1 MFFLLVLTA
10 FATRRHSHE
19 HSHGSLRA
27 RAVKGHSKV
36 VPRLQADDVFH
47 DDFVHDD
54 TAHPEEAVKIN
65 IRESSNKLREAEQQL
80 DALKEQ
86 YQKVKDARDEA
97 LKTHNSHLSE
107 VNTAKSMVDK
117 YNHSLSSLTTFQDK
131 LKEAEK
137 NVTTAKDA
145 MNKSD
150 TAATAAAE
158 TVKQAQQDLHER
170 ILQLVDAKENVSA
183 AKDNVASWQSRVQ
196 EALRANETLVEWQ
209 RKYNASMEKETKSRQ
224 RLNQTEQMY
233 SGLHEERKVIEARLD
248 EAQKIFDIDREQY
261 EEYIGPYPPPKAP
274 SENLWWD
281 ALTDGKWHEEWPHSA
296 FF

>member
-1 MFFLLVLTA
+1 MFYLLVLTA
-10 FATRRHSHE
+10 FATQRR

-80 DALKEQ
+80 DALKDQ

-97 LKTHNSHLSE
+97 LKIHNGHLAE
-107 VNTAKSMVDK
+107 LNTANSMVAK
-117 YNHSLSSLTTFQDK
+117 YNNSLSSLSTYQGK
-131 LKEAEK
+131 VKEAQA
-137 NVTTAKDA
+137 NLTVTKETL
-145 MNKSD
+145 NKTD

-170 ILQLVDAKENVSA
+170 ILNLVDAKENVSE
-183 AKDNVASWQSRVQ
+183 AKDNVASWQARVQ

-209 RKYNASMEKETKSRQ
+209 RKLNGSIEKEAKSRA
-224 RLNQTEQMY
+224 RVNQTTVMY
-233 SGLHEERKVIEARLD
+233 TGLHEERKVIEARLD

-261 EEYIGPYPPPKAP
+261 EEYIGPYPPAKAP
-274 SENLWWD
+274 TENIWWD
-281 ALTDGKWHEEWPHSA
+281 ALTDGKWHEDWPHS
-296 FF
+296 

>member
-1 MFFLLVLTA
+1 MFYLLVLTA
-10 FATRRHSHE
+10 LATQRR

-27 RAVKGHSKV
+27 KGASAVKAHSRV

-80 DALKEQ
+80 EAMKEQ
-86 YQKVKDARDEA
+86 YSKVKDARDEA
-97 LKTHNSHLSE
+97 LKIHSAHLAE
-107 VNTAKSMVDK
+107 LNTAKSMVSK
-117 YNHSLSSLTTFQDK
+117 YNTSLSSLTVYQGK
-131 LKEAEK
+131 VKEAEA

-145 MNKSD
+145 LNKSD

-170 ILQLVDAKENVSA
+170 ILDLVDAKENVSE
-183 AKDNVASWQSRVQ
+183 AKDNVASWQARVQ
-196 EALRANETLVEWQ
+196 EALRANETLAEWQ
-209 RKYNASMEKETKSRQ
+209 KKLNASAEKEGKSRV

-233 SGLHEERKVIEARLD
+233 SGLHEERKVVEARLD

-261 EEYIGPYPPPKAP
+261 EEYIGPYPPPKQP
-274 SENLWWD
+274 TENIWWD
-281 ALTDGKWHEEWPHSA
+281 SLTDGKWHEDWK

>member
-1 MFFLLVLTA
+1 MFCLLVLTA
-10 FATRRHSHE
+10 LATQRR

-65 IRESSNKLREAEQQL
+65 IRESNNKLREAQQQL

-86 YQKVKDARDEA
+86 YTKVKDARDEA
-97 LKTHNSHLSE
+97 LKIHSAHLAE
-107 VNTAKSMVDK
+107 VNQAKAMVSK
-117 YNHSLSSLTTFQDK
+117 YNTSMSSIDSYK
-131 LKEAEK
+131 AKVKEAET
-137 NVTTAKDA
+137 NLTSTKDA
-145 MNKSD
+145 LNKSD

-170 ILQLVDAKENVSA
+170 ILNLVDAKENVSE
-183 AKDNVASWQSRVQ
+183 AKDNVASWQARVQ
-196 EALRANETLVEWQ
+196 EALRANESFADWSKKL
-209 RKYNASMEKETKSRQ
+209 NASMEKEAKSRV
-224 RLNQTEQMY
+224 RLNQTEAMY
-233 SGLHEERKVIEARLD
+233 SGLHEERKVVEARLD

-261 EEYIGPYPPPKAP
+261 EEYIGPYPPKSPP
-274 SENLWWD
+274 TENIWWD
-281 ALTDGKWHEEWPHSA
+281 ALTDGKWHDDWPHS
-296 FF
+296 FFF

>member
-1 MFFLLVLTA
+1 MLYLLVLTA
-10 FATRRHSHE
+10 FATQRRHA
-19 HSHGSLRA
+19 HGSLRA
-27 RAVKGHSKV
+27 HAVHKGQKV

-65 IRESSNKLREAEQQL
+65 IRESANKLREAEQQL
-80 DALKEQ
+80 DALKDQ
-86 YQKVKDARDEA
+86 YTKVKDARDDA
-97 LKTHNSHLSE
+97 LKVHNAHLAE
-107 VNTAKSMVDK
+107 LNTAKSMVDK
-117 YNHSLSSLTTFQDK
+117 YNTSMSSLAVYKDK
-131 LKEAEK
+131 VKEAEA

-145 MNKSD
+145 LNKSD

-170 ILQLVDAKENVSA
+170 ILNLVDAKENVSE
-183 AKDNVASWQSRVQ
+183 AKDNVASWQARVQ
-196 EALRANETLVEWQ
+196 EALRANETLGEWQ
-209 RKYNASMEKETKSRQ
+209 RKLNASIEKEAKSRV
-224 RLNQTEQMY
+224 RLNQTEAMY
-233 SGLHEERKVIEARLD
+233 TGLHEERKVVEARLD

-274 SENLWWD
+274 TENIWWD
-281 ALTDGKWHEEWPHSA
+281 ALTDGKWHEDWHS

>member
-1 MFFLLVLTA
+1 MFYLLVLTA
-10 FATRRHSHE
+10 FATQRR

-27 RAVKGHSKV
+27 HAVKGHKV

-86 YQKVKDARDEA
+86 YSKVKDARDEA
-97 LKTHNSHLSE
+97 LKIHNAHIAEL
-107 VNTAKSMVDK
+107 NTANSMVAKYNKSMS
-117 YNHSLSSLTTFQDK
+117 SLSTFKDK
-131 LKEAEK
+131 VKEAEA
-137 NVTTAKDA
+137 NLTTTKEAL
-145 MNKSD
+145 NKSD

-170 ILQLVDAKENVSA
+170 ILNLVDAKENVSE
-183 AKDNVASWQSRVQ
+183 AKDNIASWQARVQ
-196 EALRANETLVEWQ
+196 EALRANETLGEWQ
-209 RKYNASMEKETKSRQ
+209 RKLNVSMEKEVKSRS
-224 RLNQTEQMY
+224 RLNQTEAMY
-233 SGLHEERKVIEARLD
+233 SGLHEERKVVEARLD

-274 SENLWWD
+274 TENIWWD
-281 ALTDGKWHEEWPHSA
+281 ALTDGKWHDDWPH

>member
-1 MFFLLVLTA
+1 MFYLLVLTA
-10 FATRRHSHE
+10 FATQRR

-27 RAVKGHSKV
+27 RGAVKAHHSKV

-65 IRESSNKLREAEQQL
+65 IRESNNKLREAEQQL
-80 DALKEQ
+80 DALKDQ

-97 LKTHNSHLSE
+97 AKIHNAHLQE
-107 VNTAKSMVDK
+107 LNTANSMVAK
-117 YNHSLSSLTTFQDK
+117 YNTSLSSLSVYK
-131 LKEAEK
+131 GKVKEAET
-137 NVTTAKDA
+137 NLTTAKDA

-170 ILQLVDAKENVSA
+170 ILNLVDAKENVSV
-183 AKDNVASWQSRVQ
+183 AKDNVASWQARVQ
-196 EALRANETLVEWQ
+196 EALRANETLAEWQ
-209 RKYNASMEKETKSRQ
+209 RKLNMTMEKESKSRA
-224 RLNQTEQMY
+224 RLNQTEAMY
-233 SGLHEERKVIEARLD
+233 SGLHEERKVVEARLD

-274 SENLWWD
+274 TENIWWD
-281 ALTDGKWHEEWPHSA
+281 ALTDGKWHDDWPH

>member
-1 MFFLLVLTA
+1 MFYLLVLTA
-10 FATRRHSHE
+10 FATQRR

-65 IRESSNKLREAEQQL
+65 IRESNNKLREAEQQL
-80 DALKEQ
+80 DALKDQ

-97 LKTHNSHLSE
+97 LKVHNAHLAE
-107 VNTAKSMVDK
+107 LNTANSMVAK
-117 YNHSLSSLTTFQDK
+117 YNNSLASLSIYKDK
-131 LKEAEK
+131 VKEAQA
-137 NVTTAKDA
+137 NLTVTKDA
-145 MNKSD
+145 LNKSD

-170 ILQLVDAKENVSA
+170 ILNLVDAKENVSE
-183 AKDNVASWQSRVQ
+183 AKDNVASWQARVQ
-196 EALRANETLVEWQ
+196 EALRANETLVDWQ
-209 RKYNASMEKETKSRQ
+209 RKLNASMEKEAKSRA
-224 RLNQTEQMY
+224 RLNQTTAMY
-233 SGLHEERKVIEARLD
+233 TGLHEERKVIEARLD

-261 EEYIGPYPPPKAP
+261 EEYIGPFPPPKAP
-274 SENLWWD
+274 TENIWWD
-281 ALTDGKWHEEWPHSA
+281 ALTDGKWHEDWPHS

>member
-1 MFFLLVLTA
+1 MFYLLVLTA
-10 FATRRHSHE
+10 FATQRR

-80 DALKEQ
+80 DALKDQ

-97 LKTHNSHLSE
+97 LKIHNGHLAE
-107 VNTAKSMVDK
+107 LNTANSMVAK
-117 YNHSLSSLTTFQDK
+117 YNNSLSSLSTYQGK
-131 LKEAEK
+131 VKEAQA
-137 NVTTAKDA
+137 NLTVTKETL
-145 MNKSD
+145 NKTD

-170 ILQLVDAKENVSA
+170 ILNLVDAKENVSE
-183 AKDNVASWQSRVQ
+183 AKDNVASWQARVQ
-196 EALRANETLVEWQ
+196 EALRANETLVDWQ
-209 RKYNASMEKETKSRQ
+209 RKLNGSIEKEAKSRA
-224 RLNQTEQMY
+224 RVNQTTVMY
-233 SGLHEERKVIEARLD
+233 TGLHEERKVIEARLD

-261 EEYIGPYPPPKAP
+261 EEYIGPYPPAKAP
-274 SENLWWD
+274 TENIWWD
-281 ALTDGKWHEEWPHSA
+281 ALTDGKWHEDWPHS
-296 FF
+296 